1 MRPSYYCRPWFTR
14 AAAAAMDAPT
24 PPGRAASYRSTSL
37 SASSSPVAR
46 ASAASLASTPQ
57 ARRLRRT
64 RSPPAPC
71 RSLSCSRPS
80 STPRTPRLALLF
92 RRKRCPARQ
101 AYTYINRTSH
111 FVKNICSGRTH
122 GRLQTVQRDG
132 CVHAKRSAPGRPR
145 TPCVLD
151 AEARHAR
158 LGDGDPTVSGCV
170 GGLVAGHDAEAAF
183 APGCGLHD
191 GSGLAPGRLPQHG
204 VLRGLHHG
212 RVLQPGGRPGQLSL
226 DGEHVCC
233 CSWLIMESDASLL
246 A

>member
-92 RRKRCPARQ
+92 RRKRC
-101 AYTYINRTSH
+101 
-111 FVKNICSGRTH
+111 
-122 GRLQTVQRDG
+122 
-132 CVHAKRSAPGRPR
+132 PGRPR